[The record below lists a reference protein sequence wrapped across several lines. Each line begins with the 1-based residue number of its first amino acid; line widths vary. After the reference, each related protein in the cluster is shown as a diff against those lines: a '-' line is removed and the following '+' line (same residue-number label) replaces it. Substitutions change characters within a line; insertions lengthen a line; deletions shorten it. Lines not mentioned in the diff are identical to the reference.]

1 MGLFDFAE
9 SVFDS
14 VSDVVSDT
22 ASFAGRTVS
31 DVADAACGAVSSV
44 GSAVCDV
51 AEFAGS
57 AVCDAADFAGD
68 AMSSA
73 GKAVSGAAEFVGET
87 VCSAGNAACD
97 AAERGINLVSDTID
111 IIDEPVSRAADFAD
125 NATQYIP
132 EIIKFL
138 NPAFGPVTVLTE
150 SFIDNV
156 LRDPVTPVFG
166 SVLYV
171 DLAFGSAEH
180 SGIYVGGGEK
190 CIVELTNQGGQ
201 CVINLVSPDEF
212 ISGGTGFSIY
222 VSSHHGYAVG
232 KKRAA
237 KRALSMV
244 GCNLGTYNIALNNC
258 HMFTNYCLRK
268 KGCDDDSSG
277 FSAFLDMEMTLT
289 SIKNRARKVMDA
301 DEWRVWHYKD

>member
-1 MGLFDFAE
+1 MGFFKIAE
-9 SVFDS
+9 KALYS
-14 VSDVVSDT
+14 
-22 ASFAGRTVS
+22 
-31 DVADAACGAVSSV
+31 AA
-44 GSAVCDV
+44 
-51 AEFAGS
+51 
-57 AVCDAADFAGD
+57 
-68 AMSSA
+68 
-73 GKAVSGAAEFVGET
+73 KAVIDHQLPDHHPFPGFPDDLPKE
-87 VCSAGNAACD
+87 
-97 AAERGINLVSDTID
+97 GIG
-111 IIDEPVSRAADFAD
+111 R
-125 NATQYIP
+125 IP
-132 EIIKFL
+132 T
-138 NPAFGPVTVLTE
+138 PGSSLTE

-201 CVINLVSPDEF
+201 CIINLVSPSEF

-237 KRALSMV
+237 RRALSMV

-268 KGCDDDSSG
+268 KGCDDDSVG

-301 DEWRVWHYKD
+301 DEWRVWHYRD